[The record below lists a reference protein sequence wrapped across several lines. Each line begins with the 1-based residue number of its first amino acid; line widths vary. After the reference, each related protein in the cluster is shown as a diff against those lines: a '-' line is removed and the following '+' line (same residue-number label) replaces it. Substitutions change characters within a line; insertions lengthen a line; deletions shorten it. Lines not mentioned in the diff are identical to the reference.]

1 MAEKDQEVKGGIFG
15 GKGSLKE
22 GLRDVSG
29 DKRVTFADT
38 WLGDLLGFDGDF
50 GVQGAGLR
58 ESWFG
63 ARRDGPGSKAN
74 KPNMSDAG
82 TGGPRRGGPRRD
94 LEISLE
100 EISESGSGM
109 NLPEYPEESQGG
121 RVRYRRAESEG
132 GPTRYRRAESTGGPT
147 RYRNVKPDVPSE
159 APDDLTIPEID
170 DEVNAPSMLEVT
182 RDRIGDTG
190 RSIPPFMARPYGER
204 EESPDTVK
212 FKVERVFRKDNDLSV
227 DEKVSEL
234 IGKVGSLTKDRLE
247 ELIKEVSKLP
257 DSFDKKS
264 VLARLKT
271 LKGVAK

>member
-1 MAEKDQEVKGGIFG
+1 MAEEKEPEKKGGLFG
-15 GKGSLKE
+15 GKSSLKE
-22 GLRDVSG
+22 DLQDFSG
-29 DKRVTFADT
+29 DDKITFADT
-38 WLGDLLGFDGDF
+38 WLGDLLGFDGEF
-50 GVQGAGLR
+50 GVKGPGLR

-74 KPNMSDAG
+74 KPNLSD
-82 TGGPRRGGPRRD
+82 T
-94 LEISLE
+94 LS

-109 NLPEYPEESQGG
+109 DLPKSPKESQGG
-121 RVRYRRAESEG
+121 RV
-132 GPTRYRRAESTGGPT
+132 RYRRAESTGGPT

-159 APDDLTIPEID
+159 SPDILTLPEID
-170 DEVNAPSMLEVT
+170 DEVNAPSTLETT

-212 FKVERVFRKDNDLSV
+212 FKVERVFRDDNDLSV

-234 IGKVGSLTKDRLE
+234 VGRVGSLTKKGLE
-247 ELIKEVSKLP
+247 DLIKEVSKLP

>member
-15 GKGSLKE
+15 GKESLKE

-94 LEISLE
+94 IDISLE

-132 GPTRYRRAESTGGPT
+132 GPTRYR
-147 RYRNVKPDVPSE
+147 NVKPDVPSE
-159 APDDLTIPEID
+159 APDDLTLPEID

-190 RSIPPFMARPYGER
+190 RSIPPFMARPSGER

-234 IGKVGSLTKDRLE
+234 VGRVGSLTKEGLE

>member
-74 KPNMSDAG
+74 KPNMADAG

-94 LEISLE
+94 IDISLE

-109 NLPEYPEESQGG
+109 DLPEYTDEDYTAG
-121 RVRYRRAESEG
+121 
-132 GPTRYRRAESTGGPT
+132 TGGPRRGGPRRDFEPVAGT
-147 RYRNVKPDVPSE
+147 GGPDRDGLRRAIEEILDEEATDEPAKPDSIVKR
-159 APDDLTIPEID
+159 PE
-170 DEVNAPSMLEVT
+170 P
-182 RDRIGDTG
+182 
-190 RSIPPFMARPYGER
+190 
-204 EESPDTVK
+204 
-212 FKVERVFRKDNDLSV
+212 KVEKKVEKPTTVEGILASDRSV
-227 DEKVSEL
+227 DDKLSLL
-234 IGKVGSLTKDRLE
+234 IGNMRSLTKEKLE
-247 ELIKEVSKLP
+247 EITKEVNKLP
-257 DSFDKKS
+257 DSFDKRNLLS
-264 VLARLKT
+264 RLKT
-271 LKGVAK
+271 LKGIAK